1 MIRVISYAVNRAY
14 SNFYEIV
21 GYVESE
27 SNIYHAVI
35 RIAVNNN
42 VKRIVSFTCECKA
55 TAFSRA
61 CKHVIALAGKALQE
75 ISRRKHERLL
85 GSVGTLSNEALS
97 KVR

>member
-14 SNFYEIV
+14 HNNFYEV
-21 GYVESE
+21 TGYVESE
-27 SNIYHAVI
+27 SNIYHAVV

-42 VKRIVSFTCECKA
+42 VKRIVGFTCECKA
-55 TAFSRA
+55 TAFNRA

-85 GSVGTLSNEALS
+85 GSVD
-97 KVR
+97 